1 MSSYYEDDEDLD
13 IHIRRGRAA
22 SPVYHEHHRYQPPP
36 PPPPPMAVGR
46 PVYYTHGSNYLVAE
60 PSAPVRRSHSSSHR
74 GSPERAAPAPVVINN
89 IYKEYD
95 DDDDDER
102 HYLQLARPAGRA
114 RSRSRSH
121 SYASPRSSREDYE
134 LEQTRK
140 ELEGFKMQV
149 EREKEEKR
157 IKKEM
162 ELKRLRLEKEAE
174 EEKERVKKETAAAI
188 EKYKLEQ
195 AEKAAKEKKEK
206 EEREKEYQA
215 RIREDLRKSGMS
227 ERQIDDVL
235 NKDKAV
241 EASSSRPTYTKM
253 SRRHLSIETLNKYR
267 IDYEF
272 DVDPDYVLIKRWV
285 PEHEQDILWAHTREI
300 RERRQPVLLA
310 IEAKKKHG
318 ETEFEFVRKKKHH
331 DRRPSPS
338 PLVTFLAGGRPR

>member
-1 MSSYYEDDEDLD
+1 MTV
-13 IHIRRGRAA
+13 A
-22 SPVYHEHHRYQPPP
+22 
-36 PPPPPMAVGR
+36 R

-74 GSPERAAPAPVVINN
+74 GSPERTAPVVINN
-89 IYKEYD
+89 IIKDYD

-102 HYLQLARPAGRA
+102 RHYLQLARPVGRA

-121 SYASPRSSREDYE
+121 SYASPRSSRENYE

-174 EEKERVKKETAAAI
+174 EERERVKKETAAAI
-188 EKYKLEQ
+188 EKYKLEE
-195 AEKAAKEKKEK
+195 AEKAAKEKREK

-227 ERQIDDVL
+227 LQLDVFQ
-235 NKDKAV
+235 AGGV
-241 EASSSRPTYTKM
+241 
-253 SRRHLSIETLNKYR
+253 
-267 IDYEF
+267 
-272 DVDPDYVLIKRWV
+272 
-285 PEHEQDILWAHTREI
+285 
-300 RERRQPVLLA
+300 
-310 IEAKKKHG
+310 
-318 ETEFEFVRKKKHH
+318 
-331 DRRPSPS
+331 
-338 PLVTFLAGGRPR
+338 FLALGF